1 MRSYNLKHG
10 DECEIISQDGDRS
23 RVRFDDGYETETPTA
38 ELLDADEHE
47 RMVCGLVRQAISNGR
62 RLNHLA
68 DVCRGEIVVEP
79 IVRDAIQER
88 EFEREYAR

>member
-1 MRSYNLKHG
+1 MRAYNLKHG

-47 RMVCGLVRQAISNGR
+47 RMVCGQLPPGVPQPDGYIRPGFGN
-62 RLNHLA
+62 
-68 DVCRGEIVVEP
+68 
-79 IVRDAIQER
+79 
-88 EFEREYAR
+88 